1 MVEMLARADV
11 ERAATAAVQHCTGW
25 RVDAVHRSGALAWI
39 IDYSTPDGVLAVN
52 ILVDSDSTEVDVQ
65 RLIEKRLPS

>member
-11 ERAATAAVQHCTGW
+11 ERAATAAVQHRTGW

-39 IDYSTPDGVLAVN
+39 IDYSTPEGLLVVN
-52 ILVDSDSTEVDVQ
+52 VLVDSRPTLTYSA
-65 RLIEKRLPS
+65 

>member
-1 MVEMLARADV
+1 MIEMLARADV
-11 ERAATAAVQHCTGW
+11 ERAATAAVQHRTGW

-39 IDYSTPDGVLAVN
+39 IDYSTPEGVVN